1 MEIAAAGGHFTV
13 IPMQFAAL
21 KSPSITGVARHSRV
35 LRKSTNRHSS
45 RREICR
51 ASGGLGDFFK
61 KNSNDQVSWTTG
73 RGEKEE
79 SAFTYAVVFAGGCT
93 KSSTRCIQ
101 RKERSM
107 GP

>member
-1 MEIAAAGGHFTV
+1 VQIAAAEGQFVV

-35 LRKSTNRHSS
+35 LRKDTSRQSS
-45 RREICR
+45 RSAICR

-61 KNSNDQVSWTTG
+61 KNSNDQVSWAIG
-73 RGEKEE
+73 RGAKEE
-79 SAFTYAVVFAGGCT
+79 SAFTYVVVIAGRCA
-93 KSSTRCIQ
+93 KSSSRCIQ
-101 RKERSM
+101 RKERSV